1 MTIIPQ
7 GFTVARIDP
16 QTTAVSVAC
25 TNGSEVWRTSVAPG
39 SDLSGW
45 PVDVQPLISAAFT
58 PEMAAAHTASQAP
71 SLPAFTT
78 ADYGDT
84 ITPQMFGAIADDST
98 DCSQAFIAAQAAA
111 NSSGAA
117 VLVPRGKYVVNA
129 TINFADEDTWIFQGA
144 TVRTTVNTT
153 KIFSGVGR
161 RDVSILGHLTL
172 RGTFTDGQAISAPA
186 TTAETGLY
194 LENCTR
200 TTVENVRTFDFKGTG
215 IHVLGSTASTV
226 YANKSKFA
234 EVSAQNCTIG
244 IKADAGS
251 GGEFCTWT
259 NPHVAGCTT
268 GIEMSAA
275 NHTVMGGLITN
286 NATGIKLRDGPNHLH
301 GIFDG
306 TNVAHNTVN
315 LDVLD
320 VTLGHTFTG
329 CHFQH
334 GSMIFQNCARLAFL
348 GGRIDVATFQNT
360 SGANSGPNYLRGVE
374 LASAVAPFALTGTGA
389 KDFKL
394 TNCFGPGATAGS
406 KSTDGVDQVVAY
418 RTANQTLTSATLAVV
433 VLNAELCD
441 NGDRYNTTTG
451 LYVVGTS
458 GLHEITF
465 NIVCSGTALTSAS
478 YLTVDYALAA
488 TPSTFTSLTVFDG
501 SLFGTT
507 KITFAGTTFARLAA
521 GDVIRLRVS
530 VTGTNPKIGDG
541 TSFSVMSIKCIS

>member
-1 MTIIPQ
+1 MAIPS
-7 GFTVARIDP
+7 GYSIAKIEP
-16 QTTAVSVAC
+16 QASAVGVVCVNES
-25 TNGSEVWRTSVAPG
+25 GRLWRCAFGPSD
-39 SDLSGW
+39 DLSGL
-45 PVDVQPLISAAFT
+45 PKDIRDQITAAFT
-58 PEMAAAHTASQAP
+58 PEIVAVNEASRTSFPALEETANLGHSV
-71 SLPAFTT
+71 
-78 ADYGDT
+78 
-84 ITPQMFGAIADDST
+84 TPQMFGAVADNST
-98 DCSQAFIAAQAAA
+98 DCAAAFASAQAAA
-111 NSSGAA
+111 NATGAS
-117 VLVPRGKYVVNA
+117 VLVPRGKYVVNS
-129 TINFADEDTWIFQGA
+129 TINFADEDTWIFEGA
-144 TVRTTVNTT
+144 TVRTTLNTN
-153 KIFSGVGR
+153 KIFSGVGV

-172 RGTFTDGQAISAPA
+172 RGTFGAGQAISAPA

-200 TTVENVRTFDFKGTG
+200 VTVENVRAFDFKGVG

-226 YANKSKFA
+226 YANKSKFS

-268 GIEMSAA
+268 GLEMSAA
-275 NHTVMGGLITN
+275 NHTVTGGIIASNT
-286 NATGIKLRDGPNHLH
+286 TGIKLRSGPNHLH

-306 TNVAHNTVN
+306 TNVAHNGTN
-315 LDVLD
+315 LDALN

-334 GSMIFQNCARLAFL
+334 GSMIFENCARLAFL